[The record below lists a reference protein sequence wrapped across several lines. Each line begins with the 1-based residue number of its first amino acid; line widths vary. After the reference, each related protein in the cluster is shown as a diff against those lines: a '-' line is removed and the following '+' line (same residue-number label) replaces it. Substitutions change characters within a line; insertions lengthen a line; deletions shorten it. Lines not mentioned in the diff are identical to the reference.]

1 MKIQASSENYL
12 EAILVLG
19 KKNGN
24 VRAIDIANYMGFSK
38 PTVSIA
44 MKRLRENGY
53 VDIDTSRNINLTQM
67 GADIA
72 NSMHERHMLIA
83 NLLIMAG
90 VDEETAFEDACKIEH
105 CISDKSFDCLKVF
118 YTGQALQTNC
128 CLVKA

>member
-53 VDIDTSRNINLTQM
+53 ITDVGRNIALTQM
-67 GADIA
+67 GAQIA
-72 NSMHERHMLIA
+72 NSIHERHTLIA
-83 NLLIMAG
+83 NLLIMVG
-90 VDEETAFEDACKIEH
+90 VDEDTAFKDACEIEH
-105 CISDKSFDCLKVF
+105 CISDKSFDCLKMF
-118 YTGQALQTNC
+118 YTRQTISDHST
-128 CLVKA
+128 LLA